1 MIKIVSACL
10 VLSLAVPMGAL
21 ADTRDVL
28 IALPQVA
35 KTVYGL
41 GFTAAALSE
50 IGRQPPL
57 GSAAALAVTSAVTLP
72 SAMVLWSALHRDAA
86 GTRLWRNV
94 AFWVDASL
102 AATSLGLGLYQLLA
116 PTTDPEGWNKLVG
129 TIFIVISIPL
139 GAGAAVDRVP
149 YSFE

>member
-1 MIKIVSACL
+1 MVPLSAK
-10 VLSLAVPMGAL
+10 

-35 KTVYGL
+35 KTAYGL

-50 IGRQPPL
+50 LGRQPPL
-57 GSAAALAVTSAVTLP
+57 GSAAALTLTSAVTLP
-72 SAMVLWSALHRDAA
+72 SAMILWSALHSDGK
-86 GTRLWRNV
+86 GTRFWRNV

-102 AATSLGLGLYQLLA
+102 SAGALGLGLYQLFT
-116 PTTDPEGWNKLVG
+116 PTDDPEGWNKLVG
-129 TIFIVISIPL
+129 TIFIVVSIPL